1 LQPLSLR
8 KQRKILLIGES
19 AMKGFY
25 GKYLSI
31 NLTDETY
38 EIVSISDRILARY
51 LGGKG
56 LASYLLYTLN
66 PPGVD
71 PLSPDNRLIF
81 ATGPTANSRI
91 WGSSRYGVFTKS
103 PQTGFYSESYA
114 GGKVPEAMDSS
125 GFDAVVLF
133 GKARRP
139 TVVLVHPEGAEFFD
153 AAGIWG
159 MDTYETEDTVNR
171 RFGGMGSGPEKSGA
185 VVIGPCGENRIRFAV
200 IENDYWRSAGRT
212 GGGAVMGSKHL
223 KAVVFKGDK
232 RRLLFDAETVK
243 RFSREIA
250 AESRNNPVVQAY
262 KKMGTP
268 MMVKTTNQARAFP
281 TKYWSEGFF
290 DRWENISA
298 EALHR
303 QCRVQSRACAK
314 CFIACGRMTT
324 VVNGRHAGLKIE
336 GPEYETIFAFGGL
349 CMIDSIEEI
358 AYLNDVCDRLG
369 MDTISAGNLCGLTI
383 EAAKKKKIDLKIG
396 YGDIDAIADLLKKI
410 AGRQGIGD
418 VLARGIKHAANVWDM
433 EDTAV
438 HVKGLEPP
446 GYDPRVLKGSGLA
459 FSVSARGACH
469 LRATFHNPEL
479 KGMIDPDA
487 VNGKAELL
495 IDFEDRLILMDTMIL
510 CRFFRDIY
518 PWERL
523 GQIIEM
529 TTGIKADKA
538 ALQKIA
544 SELASLTRCFN
555 LREGLK
561 SEDDRLPRR
570 FFKEML
576 KTGHVANETN
586 LATMLKD
593 YYALRG
599 WDEDG
604 IPEHIDG
611 DRALV
616 QT

>member
-1 LQPLSLR
+1 
-8 KQRKILLIGES
+8 
-19 AMKGFY
+19 
-25 GKYLSI
+25 
-31 NLTDETY
+31 
-38 EIVSISDRILARY
+38 
-51 LGGKG
+51 
-56 LASYLLYTLN
+56 
-66 PPGVD
+66 
-71 PLSPDNRLIF
+71 
-81 ATGPTANSRI
+81 
-91 WGSSRYGVFTKS
+91 
-103 PQTGFYSESYA
+103 
-114 GGKVPEAMDSS
+114 
-125 GFDAVVLF
+125 
-133 GKARRP
+133 
-139 TVVLVHPEGAEFFD
+139 
-153 AAGIWG
+153 
-159 MDTYETEDTVNR
+159 
-171 RFGGMGSGPEKSGA
+171 
-185 VVIGPCGENRIRFAV
+185 
-200 IENDYWRSAGRT
+200 
-212 GGGAVMGSKHL
+212 
-223 KAVVFKGDK
+223 
-232 RRLLFDAETVK
+232 
-243 RFSREIA
+243 
-250 AESRNNPVVQAY
+250 
-262 KKMGTP
+262 
-268 MMVKTTNQARAFP
+268 
-281 TKYWSEGFF
+281 
-290 DRWENISA
+290 
-298 EALHR
+298 
-303 QCRVQSRACAK
+303 
-314 CFIACGRMTT
+314 
-324 VVNGRHAGLKIE
+324 
-336 GPEYETIFAFGGL
+336 
-349 CMIDSIEEI
+349 
-358 AYLNDVCDRLG
+358 

-383 EAAKKKKIDLKIG
+383 EAVRKKKINVKID
-396 YGDIDAIADLLKKI
+396 YGDVDAIAGLLKKI
-410 AGRQGIGD
+410 ANRQGIGD
-418 VLARGIKHAANVWDM
+418 ILARGIRYAAKAWNM
-433 EDTAV
+433 EDAAV

-459 FSVSARGACH
+459 FSVSDRGACH

-561 SEDDRLPRR
+561 PEDDRLPRR